1 MIAEAAETAIPA
13 IGHVI
18 QLAVAPVFLLT
29 GIAGMLGVMTNRLS
43 RVVDRTRILE
53 AQILENPDMSEM
65 LRRELKTL
73 FKRAVLASRS
83 ITLCTIT
90 ALLVCAVVALLFVGD
105 FVGFSVRV
113 PVALLFVLAMMT
125 FFAGLVHFLREIML
139 ATKSIELSAQ
149 RVLQRKRS

>member
-1 MIAEAAETAIPA
+1 MEPVIPTTIA
-13 IGHVI
+13 HVI

-53 AQILENPDMSEM
+53 AQILENPLMHDT

-105 FVGFSVRV
+105 FVGFSVRM
-113 PVALLFVLAMMT
+113 PVALLFVLAMVA

-139 ATKSIELSAQ
+139 ATSSIETSAQ
-149 RVLQRKRS
+149 RVLQRQRT

>member
-1 MIAEAAETAIPA
+1 MEPVIPTTIA
-13 IGHVI
+13 HVI

-29 GIAGMLGVMTNRLS
+29 GIAGVLGVMTNRLS
-43 RVVDRTRILE
+43 RVVDRTRVLE
-53 AQILENPDMSEM
+53 AQILENPLMYDT

-73 FKRAVLASRS
+73 FKRAVLVSRS

-105 FVGFSVRV
+105 FVGFSVRM
-113 PVALLFVLAMMT
+113 PVALLFVLAMVA

-139 ATKSIELSAQ
+139 ATSSIELSAQ
-149 RVLQRKRS
+149 RVLQRKHS

>member
-1 MIAEAAETAIPA
+1 MEPIIPT

-29 GIAGMLGVMTNRLS
+29 GIASMLGVMTNRLS
-43 RVVDRTRILE
+43 RVVDRTRVLE
-53 AQILENPDMSEM
+53 VQILENPDATET

-73 FKRAVLASRS
+73 FKRAELVSRS

-105 FVGFSVRV
+105 FVGFSVRM
-113 PVALLFVLAMMT
+113 PVGLLFVLAMIA
-125 FFAGLVHFLREIML
+125 FFAGLVNFLREIIL
-139 ATKSIELSAQ
+139 ATKSIEMSAQ
-149 RVLQRKRS
+149 RVLQRQRN

>member
-1 MIAEAAETAIPA
+1 MEPVIPTTIA
-13 IGHVI
+13 HVI

-43 RVVDRTRILE
+43 RVVDRTRVLE
-53 AQILENPDMSEM
+53 AQILENPLMHDT
-65 LRRELKTL
+65 LRRELKSL

-105 FVGFSVRV
+105 FVGFSVRM
-113 PVALLFVLAMMT
+113 PVALLFVLAMVA

-139 ATKSIELSAQ
+139 ATSSIESSAQ
-149 RVLQRKRS
+149 RVLQRQRS

>member
-1 MIAEAAETAIPA
+1 MEPVIPTTIA
-13 IGHVI
+13 HVI

-53 AQILENPDMSEM
+53 AQILENPLMYET

-105 FVGFSVRV
+105 FVGFSVRM
-113 PVALLFVLAMMT
+113 PVALLFVLAMVA

-139 ATKSIELSAQ
+139 ATSSIETSAQ
-149 RVLQRKRS
+149 RVLQRQRS